1 MSKRSR
7 MAMVLRAR
15 KAQEDLAKGNV
26 LRARSAERAAAD
38 AIVDREREL
47 DASPPP
53 AAGNAYA
60 VVAAL
65 AARHSMAA
73 AASAARRAHRVAEEE
88 TAGLAAE
95 LTEAAKR
102 RQAME
107 KLVDRQLAQERAE
120 ELAAEQVVLDEIAG
134 TARRRAD
141 AQGVQS

>member
-1 MSKRSR
+1 

-26 LRARSAERAAAD
+26 LRARAAERAAAG
-38 AIVDREREL
+38 AIEDREREL
-47 DASPPP
+47 DASLQPV
-53 AAGNAYA
+53 AGNAYA

-88 TAGLAAE
+88 TAGMTAE

-102 RQAME
+102 RQVME
-107 KLVDRQLAQERAE
+107 KLVDRHLAEERAQ
-120 ELAAEQVVLDEIAG
+120 ELAAEQVVLDELAI
-134 TARRRAD
+134 TARSRAGL
-141 AQGVQS
+141 QGGQS